1 METMNSTQLG
11 NGISGYSTVAVVKD
25 QISADLADEAVILHL
40 KSGVYYGLDGVG
52 ARIWALI
59 QEPRVVNDVRDVL
72 LDEYDVDPERC
83 ESELLA
89 FLEELAAQALIEV
102 QSGPGA

>member
-1 METMNSTQLG
+1 MDSTECG
-11 NGISGYSTVAVVKD
+11 RGISGCSTVAVVKD

-40 KSGVYYGLDGVG
+40 ESGVYYGLDGVG

-59 QEPRVVNDVRDVL
+59 QEPKVVNDVRDTL

-102 QSGPGA
+102 QSAPGA